1 MLNFGPFLL
10 DQMFGYQPAVAIV
23 NPLFGTEEGER
34 LRDPG

>member
-10 DQMFGYQPAVAIV
+10 NQIFGNQPAVAV
-23 NPLFGTEEGER
+23 GNPLFGTEEGER